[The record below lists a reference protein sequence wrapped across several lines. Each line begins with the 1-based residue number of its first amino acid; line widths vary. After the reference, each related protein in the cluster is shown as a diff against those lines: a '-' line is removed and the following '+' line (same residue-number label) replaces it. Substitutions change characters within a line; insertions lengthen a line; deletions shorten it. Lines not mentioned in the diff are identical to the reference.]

1 MKKIFIGVPF
11 MKHSGVEVALVNLLK
26 ELSKDKELEIDLYV
40 LKETQIFRTEIPNS
54 ININVIEYE
63 NEIYNYN
70 LRFRD
75 VFKIESLTLKIKFLL
90 HHLKLLIYD
99 KLKRYDLF
107 FLEKMKYSKEI
118 NKDYD
123 IAIDFHGYSTFFSYY
138 VALKVH
144 AKKKVMWVHDE
155 NNNWIKY
162 MNNYFQYYDRFFC
175 VGESV
180 KNNVINNYPLLKNK
194 TSVFYNLID
203 YKRIREKAKENLS
216 LKKSDT
222 TIITIGRLEYQ
233 KGYDILIETARILK
247 NRDINYI
254 WYILGNGSLKK
265 QIERKIKKYKLNN
278 NVIILDT
285 VDNPYPYIKMA
296 DLYVLTSRHEGYCL
310 ATLEAKILCK
320 AIIISNIN
328 SNKEQIKNN
337 INGYL
342 CDLNPTDFAN
352 KIIYLINNQ
361 KKKKEFID
369 KLSKEEYD
377 YTKEVSK
384 IYDLLKEIK

>member
-11 MKHSGVEVALVNLLK
+11 IKHSGVEVALINLLK

-40 LKETQIFRTEIPNS
+40 LKETKIFRTEIPNS
-54 ININVIEYE
+54 VNINVIEYE

-90 HHLKLLIYD
+90 YHLKLLIYD
-99 KLKRYDLF
+99 KLKRNDLF
-107 FLEKMKYSKEI
+107 FLEKIKYSKEI

-162 MNNYFQYYDRFFC
+162 MNNHFQYYDRFFC

-180 KNNVINNYPLLKNK
+180 KNNLINNYPLLKNK

-203 YKRIREKAKENLS
+203 YKRIREKAKEKLS

-296 DLYVLTSRHEGYCL
+296 DFYVLTSRHEGYCL

-328 SNKEQIKNN
+328 SNKEQIENN

-342 CDLNPTDFAN
+342 CDLKPTDFAN
-352 KIIYLINNQ
+352 KIIYLINNP

-384 IYDLLKEIK
+384 IYGLLKEIK

>member
-254 WYILGNGSLKK
+254 WYILGNGSLKN

>member
-254 WYILGNGSLKK
+254 WYILGNGSLKN

-320 AIIISNIN
+320 TIIISNIN

>member
-11 MKHSGVEVALVNLLK
+11 IKHSGVEVALINLLK

-40 LKETQIFRTEIPNS
+40 LKETKIFRTEIPNS
-54 ININVIEYE
+54 VNINVIEYE

-90 HHLKLLIYD
+90 YHLKLLIYD

-107 FLEKMKYSKEI
+107 FLEKIKYSKEI

-162 MNNYFQYYDRFFC
+162 MNNHFQYYDRFFC

-180 KNNVINNYPLLKNK
+180 KNNLINNYPLLKNK

-296 DLYVLTSRHEGYCL
+296 DFYVLTSRHEGYCL

-342 CDLNPTDFAN
+342 CNLKPTDFAN
-352 KIIYLINNQ
+352 KIIYLINNP

-369 KLSKEEYD
+369 KLSKEKYD
-377 YTKEVSK
+377 YTKELSK
-384 IYDLLKEIK
+384 IYGLLKEIK

>member
-369 KLSKEEYD
+369 KLSKAEYD